1 MEIIDG
7 TYFLE
12 QILFYTKCS
21 TLDEVRENYNLE
33 PLNFTGLEDCYRIT
47 PKNITN

>member
-1 MEIIDG
+1 MEIING

-21 TLDEVRENYNLE
+21 TLDEVREKYNLE
-33 PLNFTGLEDCYRIT
+33 PLNFTGLDECYRISVKT
-47 PKNITN
+47 I